1 MSKSILTMKNLFN
14 KVMTSD
20 QLPLYLEKLKGLK
33 NLKKLRNQKLL
44 ETYNKEQTF
53 LKEQIRLYALLKNQ
67 SCKSWDIKQ
76 IVTKAFNNTNQ
87 REGDKN

>member
-44 ETYNKEQTF
+44 ETYKKEQTF
-53 LKEQIRLYALLKNQ
+53 LKEQIRLYALL
-67 SCKSWDIKQ
+67 
-76 IVTKAFNNTNQ
+76 
-87 REGDKN
+87 